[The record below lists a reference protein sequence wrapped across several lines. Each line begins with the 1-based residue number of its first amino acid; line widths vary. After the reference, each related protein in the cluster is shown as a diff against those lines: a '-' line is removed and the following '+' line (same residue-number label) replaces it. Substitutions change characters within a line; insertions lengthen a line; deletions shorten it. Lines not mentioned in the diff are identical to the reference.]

1 MPSRRETMWR
11 GSAVR
16 WWPRNRN
23 YVADLE
29 AISAEAVANNFIRGS
44 GEFSPLE
51 APGPFVYRPCANFAE
66 SVVSARIKVAWS
78 FRAPGGADSCR
89 PKGCVKIDTRHTG
102 N

>member
-66 SVVSARIKVAWS
+66 SVVSGGPKKLGVFERQAGPIAAGRKVA
-78 FRAPGGADSCR
+78 
-89 PKGCVKIDTRHTG
+89 
-102 N
+102 

>member
-51 APGPFVYRPCANFAE
+51 APGPFCTGR
-66 SVVSARIKVAWS
+66 ARTLPRASSLRGPKKLGVFERQAGPIAAGRKVA
-78 FRAPGGADSCR
+78 
-89 PKGCVKIDTRHTG
+89 
-102 N
+102 